1 MNIDK
6 LVLSSEGQEFLL
18 SISPDWPM
26 IITTGLIGIGS
37 IFTSIVVGRISK
49 QNQQSQN
56 LAKKAELRQV
66 WITELRDYISQFVSL
81 AATIRV
87 RRNIDSNFSSSDDFY
102 EYHTQLIA
110 SRTRIHLM
118 LDANKEYTKIIKALI
133 LDLYKE
139 AVTDD
144 GVIENVG
151 AYLKALE
158 EQSQIVLE
166 KAWSDIKSELT

>member
-1 MNIDK
+1 MNINK

>member
-87 RRNIDSNFSSSDDFY
+87 RRNIDSHFSSSDDFY

>member
-1 MNIDK
+1 
-6 LVLSSEGQEFLL
+6 
-18 SISPDWPM
+18 
-26 IITTGLIGIGS
+26 
-37 IFTSIVVGRISK
+37 
-49 QNQQSQN
+49 
-56 LAKKAELRQV
+56 
-66 WITELRDYISQFVSL
+66 
-81 AATIRV
+81 
-87 RRNIDSNFSSSDDFY
+87 
-102 EYHTQLIA
+102 
-110 SRTRIHLM
+110 M